1 MAPTRPLAAGVLIAV
16 ASGGLGVTTSE
27 AWTQRQPAA
36 PPRRLVTTTVAC
48 ASDLGQGVTSRR
60 RYCDVIIAK
69 TGAASVEMLIPAHAG
84 PATLSFDLHNRF
96 TVPPAGTPAAN
107 AFVRAVAV
115 VAVVRPMGQIIE
127 RVAVR
132 REFRSV
138 QDVFDRIG
146 GGPSSASVKAVAP
159 GHPES
164 LKVTIP
170 AGVASIGIV
179 GLRLESATLAAPHQ
193 LSDAPGRP
201 VALVSNL
208 RIEYVAAR

>member
-1 MAPTRPLAAGVLIAV
+1 MTPRVAAGVVIVAASGALAV
-16 ASGGLGVTTSE
+16 AAGGPPI
-27 AWTQRQPAA
+27 QRKPEA
-36 PPRRLVTTTVAC
+36 PPRRLVSTIVTC

-69 TGAASVEMLIPAHAG
+69 TGAASVEMPIPAHAG
-84 PATLSFDLHNRF
+84 SATLSFDLHNRF
-96 TVPPAGTPAAN
+96 AVPPVGTSAAD

-115 VAVVRPMGQIIE
+115 VAVVRPMGQVIE

-132 REFRSV
+132 REFRTV

-146 GGPSSASVKAVAP
+146 GGPTPASVKAVAP

-170 AGVASIGIV
+170 AGIASIGIV
-179 GLRLESATLAAPHQ
+179 GVRLESATLAVPR
-193 LSDAPGRP
+193 LTSDAPGRP